1 MADCSHKETEIKGP
15 NLQHRLNVLRL
26 WRCPKCSRTVRTR
39 GAVTTRLCRCSDPA
53 SLMQIVDE
61 PRYPKFDPT
70 PFVSYDNEQDATP
83 TEAELVEDLP
93 ERQKTAV
100 EIAAAE
106 QAGKPRRGKGYLR
119 AEIDESDP
127 SAATTDTESAEPAAD
142 FGAGIEEDNASPQA
156 GVIAPPDTEEPKRTR
171 DESSVEDSAGER
183 TATDSDSET
192 EGKPRS
198 RRRRRPRRRGRDRK
212 RTDSESSDSGN
223 AAGDRPKADESAPA
237 SAQNE
242 PAATGDANDTDGAG
256 EKSNSGR
263 RRRPRRRNRRRR
275 GKGGDAGGSGGS
287 EQTG

>member
-1 MADCSHKETEIKGP
+1 
-15 NLQHRLNVLRL
+15 
-26 WRCPKCSRTVRTR
+26 
-39 GAVTTRLCRCSDPA
+39 
-53 SLMQIVDE
+53 MQIVDE

-83 TEAELVEDLP
+83 TDAELIEDLP

-127 SAATTDTESAEPAAD
+127 SASAGDTTPAEPAAD
-142 FGAGIEEDNASPQA
+142 FGAGIEEENAAPKTA
-156 GVIAPPDTEEPKRTR
+156 VIDPPNTEVPKRSL
-171 DESSVEDSAGER
+171 DESSVEDSAGEQ
-183 TATDSDSET
+183 TATDSEAET

-212 RTDSESSDSGN
+212 RSDSESTNSGT
-223 AAGDRPKADESAPA
+223 AAGDRPKADESSSA

-242 PAATGDANDTDGAG
+242 AAATGDASDADGAG
-256 EKSNSGR
+256 DKSNSGR
-263 RRRPRRRNRRRR
+263 KRRPRRRNRRRR
-275 GKGGDAGGSGGS
+275 GKGGDASGSGGS
-287 EQTG
+287 EQNG